1 MAPEQTGSR
10 HVTVTP
16 TLDRIDPR
24 WVAPRGVAGSRKRDQ
39 STQAREDPGRS
50 TGGGD
55 PWSDPVS
62 EAAPA
67 RSGPDIPVVEY
78 RGEELAIL
86 FDTIHDLTS
95 TLSVREV
102 IERLL
107 DRVITHLDSEITS
120 ILLVGADGRLG
131 IRHARGLPEDV
142 IASTS
147 LGMGDGIS
155 GYVAESGTPLL
166 IEDIETDAR
175 FRRSNHERYY
185 THSALSA
192 PLRIQGTVIGVI
204 NVNNKRDR
212 TCYTMNDLRLIEA
225 MAGYAAVALKNAQRF
240 EEALERAQRDP
251 LTGLANH
258 GHFWSTLTKEID
270 RAKRYERQLSLAM
283 IDVDHFKEFNDQ
295 YGHVEGDRALAR
307 VAHVIRD
314 RSRAHDFVARYGGE
328 EFSLIL
334 PETGEGGQRAVAEK
348 FRKAVQEATL
358 SPAGPGKLTVS
369 IGVASFPRD
378 AADPN
383 GIVEAADAKLYEA
396 KAEGRN
402 RVCVTD

>member
-1 MAPEQTGSR
+1 MTE
-10 HVTVTP
+10 
-16 TLDRIDPR
+16 
-24 WVAPRGVAGSRKRDQ
+24 
-39 STQAREDPGRS
+39 
-50 TGGGD
+50 
-55 PWSDPVS
+55 
-62 EAAPA
+62 EAHALT
-67 RSGPDIPVVEY
+67 GPDIPVVEN
-78 RGEELAIL
+78 RGQDIAIL
-86 FDTIHDLTS
+86 FDKIHDLTS
-95 TLSVREV
+95 TLALREV

-107 DRVITHLDSEITS
+107 DRVITHLDSEIAS

-142 IASTS
+142 ILSTS

-166 IEDIETDAR
+166 IEDVETDSR
-175 FRRSNHERYY
+175 FRRRNHERYY

-192 PLRIQGTVIGVI
+192 PLRIQGNVIGVI

-212 TCYTMNDLRLIEA
+212 TCYTTNDLRLLEA
-225 MAGYAAVALKNAQRF
+225 MAGHAAVALYNAQRF
-240 EEALERAQRDP
+240 EETLERAQHDP

-258 GHFWSTLTKEID
+258 GHFWSTLTNEVN

-283 IDVDHFKEFNDQ
+283 IDVDHFKEFNDE
-295 YGHVEGDRALAR
+295 YGHVEGDQALAG
-307 VAHVIRD
+307 VARVIRD
-314 RSRAHDFVARYGGE
+314 WSRAHDFAARYGGE
-328 EFSLIL
+328 EFALIL
-334 PETGEGGQRAVAEK
+334 PETGEGEQRAVAEK
-348 FRKAVQEATL
+348 FRKAVQEARL

-369 IGVASFPRD
+369 IGIASFPRD

-383 GIVEAADAKLYEA
+383 GLVEAADAKLYDA